1 MDERTNVRAV
11 IRGLLDKKGDTRAF
25 GDGDSLIISGRL
37 ESIDALEIAFFLEER
52 YGVDFAQIGFDQNQ
66 LDSVDEI
73 VSLIGATKAGAEP
86 APPIPSPAP

>member
-1 MDERTNVRAV
+1 MGERTDVRTL
-11 IRGLLDKKGDTRAF
+11 IRDLFDKKGDTRAF
-25 GDGDSLIISGRL
+25 GDGDSLILSGRL

-73 VSLIGATKAGAEP
+73 VSLIDASRVGA
-86 APPIPSPAP
+86 